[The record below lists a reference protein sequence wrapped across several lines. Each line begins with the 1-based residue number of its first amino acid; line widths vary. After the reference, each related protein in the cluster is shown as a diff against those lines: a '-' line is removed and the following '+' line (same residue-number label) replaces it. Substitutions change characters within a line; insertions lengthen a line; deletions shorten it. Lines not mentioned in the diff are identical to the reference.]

1 MWPSLPLYRWMPLL
15 RLRVRQI
22 VGATCG
28 RLTERDQMEAA
39 KGRPYGVGEWLAR
52 GRG

>member
-1 MWPSLPLYRWMPLL
+1 MADQWSAL
-15 RLRVRQI
+15 RQRRDAVPI

-28 RLTERDQMEAA
+28 RLTESDQMEAA
-39 KGRPYGVGEWLAR
+39 KGSPYGVGEWLAS